1 MISIPEVSNQHETLE
16 WRLYRRM
23 LVTRLFEDALVRWE
37 QEGKISAQ
45 TFPSKGQEAIAIGCC
60 AALEHGDTV
69 IPSFRTRGAMI
80 GMGVSVAEQLREFLH
95 SPLAAGDSRDAPHHS
110 SWPDRGVMPG
120 STMIGGHLSL
130 AAGLALAMQLDKQN
144 GVSVAFFGDGTLGS
158 GDLYETMHIAGAWR
172 LPLILVCENNG
183 WEMATAFSQV
193 RRTRA
198 LTPYAEPFGLATR
211 SIDGNDALD
220 VYHSAR
226 WARATARDGQPV
238 FLDCLTFRLG
248 LYSSHFGEVRG
259 AGIENEL
266 AEWETRDPLKRMADW
281 LIRNGS
287 ARNEDLAR
295 IKQEE
300 EERIEA
306 AFNTVKGE
314 GSGVRREPL
323 RVRNQCP
330 N

>member
-16 WRLYRRM
+16 WRLYRNM

-45 TFPSKGQEAIAIGCC
+45 TFPSKGQEAISIGCC

-144 GVSVAFFGDGTLGS
+144 AVSVAFFGDGTLGS

-281 LIRNGS
+281 LMRNGIG
-287 ARNEDLAR
+287 RNEDLAR
-295 IKQEE
+295 IEQEE
-300 EERIEA
+300 EEKIEA

-314 GSGVRREPL
+314 GRALGVTPSA
-323 RVRNQCP
+323 
-330 N
+330 